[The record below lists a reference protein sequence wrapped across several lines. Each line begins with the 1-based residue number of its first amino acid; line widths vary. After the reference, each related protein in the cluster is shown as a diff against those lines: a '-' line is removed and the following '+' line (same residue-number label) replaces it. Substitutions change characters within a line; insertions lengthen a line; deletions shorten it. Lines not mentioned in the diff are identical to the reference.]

1 MIHNIL
7 TFKQL
12 IFSII
17 VIVSA
22 SNIQADSLWDQST
35 IDSFYTSKSR
45 SVSIG
50 DIITVRIS
58 EASSAVHE
66 ASTSTKKKSKLGTD
80 LLSAWDQVAN
90 LLGNENIRKQHEL
103 SIEGEDEYNGLG
115 QTSRKSRVRA
125 VVSAVVTE
133 ILESGNLF
141 IVGEHRVKINDE
153 VETIRISG
161 IIRPED
167 IQANNDIYS
176 HQLAKAQ
183 VSVHG
188 RGIVGSKQTPGFL
201 TKLLNWLF

>member
-103 SIEGEDEYNGLG
+103 SLIH
-115 QTSRKSRVRA
+115 
-125 VVSAVVTE
+125 
-133 ILESGNLF
+133 I
-141 IVGEHRVKINDE
+141 
-153 VETIRISG
+153 
-161 IIRPED
+161 
-167 IQANNDIYS
+167 
-176 HQLAKAQ
+176 
-183 VSVHG
+183 
-188 RGIVGSKQTPGFL
+188 
-201 TKLLNWLF
+201 